1 MKVALS
7 TQQVTSVYPGKPL
20 YFQPTDNGFQKQKEG
35 TNFKEFLNQASS
47 QIHEKELMD
56 RYQIALARAM
66 ALYSDKHTEPEL
78 NSYHFDSKRGLIL
91 KQNRPPHILNVS
103 V

>member
-7 TQQVTSVYPGKPL
+7 TQQVTPVYPGKPL
-20 YFQPTDNGFQKQKEG
+20 YTQTSASVYQKQKEG

-47 QIHEKELMD
+47 QIHEKELMG
-56 RYQIALARAM
+56 RYQIALASAM

-78 NSYHFDSKRGLIL
+78 SSYHLDSKRGIIL
-91 KQNRPPHILNVS
+91 RMKQPPRILDLRV
-103 V
+103 